1 VKAQRVSDRSA
12 ASDCV
17 EFLFV
22 SQPTDARIVI
32 VFLHGL
38 DTDAEHG
45 WSRPGASKT
54 FVARLIEDIP
64 AAAVGT
70 FAYPCALRH
79 FVGDG
84 GLSIEV
90 LARGV
95 ADVFC
100 DRLLETYRTIVVV
113 GHCLGG
119 GIAVTA
125 LRLLSERAPQNS
137 VWSPTWANLILFLID
152 APFTIPDQGPSEWLR
167 GLMEALTYNEELLET
182 NAEFWADRIVG
193 PPELRLPVEAHALI
207 SDGPSWVAPLR
218 RDAWLPDS
226 NVRRIALSHL
236 DIARPATDGPFPTYD
251 YVIERLRNLKQ
262 RR

>member
-1 VKAQRVSDRSA
+1 MKAHHVPGPPASSDR
-12 ASDCV
+12 V

-22 SQPTDARIVI
+22 SQPLDARTVI

-45 WSRPGASKT
+45 WSQPGASKT
-54 FVARLIEDIP
+54 FVTRLIEDIP

-70 FAYPCALRH
+70 FAYPCTLRH
-79 FVGDG
+79 VVGG
-84 GLSIEV
+84 GLSIEA

-119 GIAVTA
+119 ALAVTA
-125 LRLLSERAPQNS
+125 MRLLSGRAPHQA
-137 VWSPTWANLILFLID
+137 VWSPAWASLELFLID
-152 APFTIPDQGPSEWLR
+152 APFAVPDPGPSEWLR
-167 GLMEALTYNEELLET
+167 GLMEALTYTEELARS
-182 NAEFWADRIVG
+182 NAEFWAELIVG
-193 PPELRLPVEAHALI
+193 PPQLRLPVEAHALI
-207 SDGPSWVAPLR
+207 SYAPSWVAPLR
-218 RDAWLPDS
+218 PDAWLPES
-226 NVRRIALSHL
+226 NVCRIALSHL
-236 DIARPATDGPFPTYD
+236 DIARPAEDGPFQTYD
-251 YVIERLRNLKQ
+251 YVVERLGNLEH